1 MRKQR
6 SKDVKGIAEGHIGDF
21 AEEMV
26 LEIGSTV
33 EHIVF
38 SPSHYLP

>member
-6 SKDVKGIAEGHIGDF
+6 PKDVKGIAEGHIGNS
-21 AEEMV
+21 AEETV

-33 EHIVF
+33 DHIVF
-38 SPSHYLP
+38 CPSHYLP